1 MPDLGT
7 CMLDPCIL
15 VFHGLMVWARIT
27 YVIYSRFNPVL
38 NITSLPGLITF
49 KQQDDAAWL
58 NRKRHNQMPCVAART
73 SMVQEYKP
81 VSLSDIPD

>member
-1 MPDLGT
+1 M
-7 CMLDPCIL
+7 
-15 VFHGLMVWARIT
+15 T

-38 NITSLPGLITF
+38 NITSLPGLIPF
-49 KQQDDAAWL
+49 KQHDGAARL
-58 NRKRHNQMPCVAART
+58 NRKRHDRMPCVAACT